1 MRKTL
6 RNSLFKITALAIS
19 VASPILCQPAFAINI
34 STDFPAGESFDFM
47 GPSAT
52 ATLPTDWRVDKSAT
66 VRTLGTYSAAL
77 TATEL
82 VAGNNMGIAAGGI
95 YNFGAGPAASATD
108 RAVGFLT
115 STSPI
120 KTGNLYVKLTNVG
133 ASTINSLVVFY
144 NVEKYRMG
152 ANPAG
157 YSVQLYYS
165 TDGSTWVS
173 AGAGSLTSFP
183 ADASNAGYTSAP
195 GVTNQAGGI
204 LPLSAQGA
212 SVPTGGAIYLA
223 WSCSLASGTAVSSSA
238 QALAIDDV
246 TIYGTA
252 CSFSSVQV
260 SGDAQ
265 ICAGDSATVSAA
277 LSGIQ
282 PFNVMWS
289 DGHVDSNVNA
299 TLINRTVAPAATT
312 TYTVTNLTD
321 ATGCPGSK
329 TGSATIAVNPLLNV
343 TIVPATTNAECGATI
358 TFTANS
364 TNIGQVAYQW
374 YDNQTN
380 AIPGETNITLTLTN
394 VHSAVAG
401 NYTIVVAGT
410 SCEASAVGSLAV
422 VDSLA
427 PAITVNGANPSTNEC
442 HVAYADVGAS
452 AFDACSGGVAVFAVG
467 SVNTN
472 VPGVYSITYTAD
484 DGSGNTNTATRT
496 VYVVDSLSPV
506 VSILGANPYTNLLQ
520 SPFNDPGAVVTDVCD
535 PVALI
540 VTNNPVNINVPGS
553 YQVTYVGSD
562 SSGNATTNTRIVEVV
577 APPLPVLLSGFL
589 TNGGFSVQ
597 FSGSVDQT
605 YRVVATTNLAIPM
618 SNWTIL
624 QTGIFGLFPASYL
637 HTNLNDSAQ
646 YYRIGSP

>member
-6 RNSLFKITALAIS
+6 TNFLFKITALTLF
-19 VASPILCQPAFAINI
+19 VASPKLCQPAFAINI

-47 GPSAT
+47 GLSPT

-95 YNFGAGPAASATD
+95 YNFGAGPAASAPD

-401 NYTIVVAGT
+401 NYTIVVTGT

-442 HVAYADVGAS
+442 HAAYADLGAS

-506 VSILGANPYTNLLQ
+506 VSLLGANPYTNLLQ